1 MSIAKN
7 ARTSQIMRNI
17 ESGHYVGNKR
27 FQGYGTL
34 PEDIPSW
41 DYRARR
47 HGQVLAK
54 LERDAQ
60 RKIRK
65 NK

>member
-17 ESGHYVGNKR
+17 ESGYYVGNKR

-41 DYRARR
+41 DHRARR
-47 HGQVLAK
+47 HGEVLAK
-54 LERDAQ
+54 VELNAQ

>member
-1 MSIAKN
+1 MSKVAKSSRN
-7 ARTSQIMRNI
+7 SQIQRNI
-17 ESGHYVGNKR
+17 ENGVYIGNKR

-47 HGQVLAK
+47 HAQALIKA
-54 LERDAQ
+54 EREIR
-60 RKIRK
+60 RKK
-65 NK
+65 

>member
-17 ESGHYVGNKR
+17 ESGYYVGNKR

-41 DYRARR
+41 DHRARR
-47 HGQVLAK
+47 HGEVLAK
-54 LERDAQ
+54 AELNSQ

>member
-1 MSIAKN
+1 MNVAKCTRN
-7 ARTSQIMRNI
+7 SQIMRNI
-17 ESGHYVGNKR
+17 ENGHYIGNKR

-47 HGQVLAK
+47 HGAVLAK
-54 LERDAQ
+54 LDQ
-60 RKIRK
+60 QKK
-65 NK
+65 SQKKG